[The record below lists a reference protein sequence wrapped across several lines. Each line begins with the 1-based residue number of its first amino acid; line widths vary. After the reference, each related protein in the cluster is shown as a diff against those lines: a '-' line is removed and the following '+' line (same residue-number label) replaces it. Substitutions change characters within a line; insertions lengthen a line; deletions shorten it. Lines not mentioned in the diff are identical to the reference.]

1 MMMRLG
7 VFLGSIILASSF
19 LPEKALGEEE
29 GNEGPQIG
37 HSMNVRVQAQWPTLD
52 KGYGLVAEAR

>member
-1 MMMRLG
+1 MMTRLG

-19 LPEKALGEEE
+19 LPEKALGEE